1 MSKTDASAVDLAG
14 LTGDYE
20 IDPAHTRLGF
30 VARHAMVS
38 KVRGSIPG
46 ATGRLHLDGRDPT
59 RCTAEITVPMANIT
73 TDEKQRDEHLRS
85 ADFFDVKAHPNLLF
99 RSTRIEVRG
108 GDAYRMI
115 GDLTIRDTTNE
126 VVLDVEFTGADTDPF
141 GNFRVGFEAKGEI
154 SRKAWGVTWNAA
166 LETGGVMVGDKIK
179 LELDVEAI
187 RPTS

>member
-1 MSKTDASAVDLAG
+1 MTSTNAQPVNLTD

-46 ATGRLHLDGRDPT
+46 ATGRLHLDGQDPT
-59 RCTAEITVPMANIT
+59 RSTAEISVPMENIT
-73 TDEKQRDEHLRS
+73 TDQTQRDEHLRS
-85 ADFFDVKAHPNLLF
+85 ADFFDVKAHPNLTF
-99 RSTRIEVRG
+99 RSTRVEVRG
-108 GDAYRMI
+108 DDEYRLF
-115 GDLTIRDTTNE
+115 GDLTIRDTTRE
-126 VVLDVEFTGADTDPF
+126 VARDIEFTGAGTDAF
-141 GNFRVGFEAKGEI
+141 GHFRVGFEAKGEV
-154 SRKAWGVTWNAA
+154 SRKEWGVTWNAA

-187 RPTS
+187 RAS